1 MPVPLTLGTDKRR
14 VFKGVFCAI
23 FLESSTQTPPSHC
36 GAPGIPGDD
45 GSVDLA
51 SADFHPPHALAMAE
65 LTGAFVIPEEAILGG
80 AHRKLPDEQACMSTT
95 TTDFQERSV
104 SLWLQDRL
112 PEDVA
117 SQAMEGS
124 AVCERPFPE
133 VGSVCTLGGPPFCTN
148 ARATARHR
156 GPLPDPLRARRLF
169 LSQNKHAFRV
179 SASPSGASS
188 SPPARQRKREPRSE
202 SLSGDSPAPTRR
214 GPQHP
219 SSGVGGASGAPQA
232 SLAEAR
238 LKAAAGAAASSSR
251 RLRAQERGPQ
261 GPLGEAHETNR
272 RVRFWWLRTAQSQ
285 SSAAETPHTLP
296 NTPGGPFFPPPLG
309 GPSAA
314 PFFGMNNK
322 CQRLPGSRAAL
333 LPKPA
338 RISSAVPCSSRKAGA
353 VLERASSERGTGRVT
368 CAYAASRK
376 PPLARRACST
386 CIRFPRALQLS
397 LPAPLATIP
406 LEGGAALEAA
416 EGAASDSSPSVGA
429 TVPQHDATGD
439 VSLQGDPRRSSCVS
453 LNSLSRGSG
462 GAFANRSPLVHPQLS
477 GERERPFLH
486 AREGPPR
493 KDPLACR
500 FCGWTPEGAANA
512 GSATVTPPASRAPAR
527 SAGQTLYAAAATAA
541 SAASTGAERAV
552 DTSGSNNSEPPRRLT
567 PGRHAETRQAV
578 DAAAAAGV
586 RGVDLFASNR
596 VTSSCTCGTA
606 AVGAMPLC
614 PVVAALP
621 VHEQSGLLPREV
633 RPQKSSSKGEDGAA
647 DCVHCESGAPDD
659 AAKYTPLGSCRACI
673 SRQRMSYGRLE
684 SRLHGKQQHL
694 FSGGSSQSFPSAARV
709 LCCYSSAASPLSS
722 VSNTGGK
729 RAGGSAELCRSLHA
743 GSCTRAQLVGPS
755 PPLQQQPLMREED
768 AGVAPASA
776 PTHDSSDERAL
787 RNCGWVYCGS
797 VPPAVKLPIL
807 GEWGGLRQR
816 RVRKRVAARPSQLMT
831 DTPGR
836 FCSSSTDLEAFPD
849 SQRMRLGLAAR
860 IRMDPSLNLPLS
872 SHTDD
877 GRVLRSSRR
886 SKEALTDKGYPER
899 KAEKF
904 TGPTCAEAIDA
915 RQSCAAA
922 GAASAGSCT
931 GGNKEA
937 REALEAQPLSELFA
951 QKFERLPSSP
961 GESCS
966 CKSVRSSSP
975 LSPAS
980 PSLTMDGLSPRQGSA
995 EFVEL
1000 PDNTPDVG
1008 ETAGDARLP
1017 PTPWDGR
1024 LTASVES
1031 FPASVSGGIFFSD
1044 SHSIWRART
1053 HKTPASTSPSC
1064 SELPPAL
1071 HDEALAGGTAV
1082 SHVPA
1087 PAATVLALPRDDRD
1101 PPSTRPCGGRGE
1113 PRNHRKSATQ
1123 GLLQR
1128 LLLDVPLGPGGEQDE
1143 EAPPQ
1148 QARHP
1153 QSCPDL
1159 QGLQGPPGSTKRL
1172 LEELMQKV
1180 PWTSRGREGCLCNKT
1195 RAGTLLT
1202 LGCSKATS
1210 CLIPRSSLNLT
1221 LPGRG
1226 GQPLFTEEPL
1236 QCSSPPDEATIPR
1249 CTSSP
1254 AAARGFRRPCAPS
1267 ASSSTR
1273 GVLRGGVPLK
1283 AWEEEPKGGQQE
1295 VAGTERGLL
1304 DEQAHR
1310 GVAFE
1315 GQPKCRGLSALLQG
1329 GAEVPEQTDPHATE
1343 ATSGKATAET
1353 GVPSNRGDASL
1364 LAEGGNP
1371 HGLDWCNSGVIAG
1384 LSTRAAKLLG
1394 QTPSCQAAVT
1404 SRAALLEALQKY
1416 PGDCPEATRKAA
1428 EFLAEIAV
1436 LPSDES
1442 RGAPSRRLE
1451 CTEPTAPPDPA
1462 QIATLFDFLGADVE
1476 HCLREG
1482 PSQVLGAA
1490 LAAQD
1495 ALALEYQSL
1504 LDKLPSVE
1512 SPEGLSH
1519 DMPSTTVHS
1528 TSEIYA
1534 QALKKAC
1541 HSALQRA
1548 LKASRATAALQLA
1561 DEERIRL
1568 LCRYEEQMQRPLR
1581 TEAETPHCSLLSH
1594 DADTPPQRDP
1604 PQPLYKRSQGLLQ
1617 SSSSHHGGRAYTTH
1631 GKRDDA
1637 CRIRDRVASPSC
1649 LENATQEAAALKAS
1663 RRSRLSGETHQKSN
1677 EAEGPQATFSQLQ
1690 LTGDAVE
1697 DFEANLQLVSAFL
1710 NEFSTWEFRSPTG
1723 GDPEKRF
1730 LEELQQEF
1738 ASITQGGAEVS
1749 LQTFLSQQRHAALQ
1763 SLPKDRSSPEQIRA
1777 LLQTVAQQAAARLPP
1792 VETLLQ
1798 KQVTTRVDLL
1808 LRQPPRN
1815 VDNAGPCENSQ
1826 VGSWSEDA
1834 KNSPSSNTCEAK
1846 PSVHLGHSWSS
1857 PAERSVSPES
1867 AVIPTLEKL
1876 EALVDAKLE
1885 ELKKSCADYLRE
1897 AAQTLEDVMQVNVVR
1912 LPQ

>member
-1 MPVPLTLGTDKRR
+1 
-14 VFKGVFCAI
+14 
-23 FLESSTQTPPSHC
+23 
-36 GAPGIPGDD
+36 
-45 GSVDLA
+45 
-51 SADFHPPHALAMAE
+51 
-65 LTGAFVIPEEAILGG
+65 
-80 AHRKLPDEQACMSTT
+80 
-95 TTDFQERSV
+95 
-104 SLWLQDRL
+104 
-112 PEDVA
+112 
-117 SQAMEGS
+117 
-124 AVCERPFPE
+124 
-133 VGSVCTLGGPPFCTN
+133 
-148 ARATARHR
+148 
-156 GPLPDPLRARRLF
+156 
-169 LSQNKHAFRV
+169 
-179 SASPSGASS
+179 
-188 SPPARQRKREPRSE
+188 
-202 SLSGDSPAPTRR
+202 
-214 GPQHP
+214 
-219 SSGVGGASGAPQA
+219 
-232 SLAEAR
+232 
-238 LKAAAGAAASSSR
+238 
-251 RLRAQERGPQ
+251 
-261 GPLGEAHETNR
+261 
-272 RVRFWWLRTAQSQ
+272 
-285 SSAAETPHTLP
+285 
-296 NTPGGPFFPPPLG
+296 
-309 GPSAA
+309 
-314 PFFGMNNK
+314 
-322 CQRLPGSRAAL
+322 
-333 LPKPA
+333 
-338 RISSAVPCSSRKAGA
+338 
-353 VLERASSERGTGRVT
+353 
-368 CAYAASRK
+368 
-376 PPLARRACST
+376 
-386 CIRFPRALQLS
+386 
-397 LPAPLATIP
+397 
-406 LEGGAALEAA
+406 
-416 EGAASDSSPSVGA
+416 
-429 TVPQHDATGD
+429 
-439 VSLQGDPRRSSCVS
+439 
-453 LNSLSRGSG
+453 
-462 GAFANRSPLVHPQLS
+462 
-477 GERERPFLH
+477 
-486 AREGPPR
+486 
-493 KDPLACR
+493 
-500 FCGWTPEGAANA
+500 
-512 GSATVTPPASRAPAR
+512 
-527 SAGQTLYAAAATAA
+527 
-541 SAASTGAERAV
+541 
-552 DTSGSNNSEPPRRLT
+552 
-567 PGRHAETRQAV
+567 
-578 DAAAAAGV
+578 
-586 RGVDLFASNR
+586 
-596 VTSSCTCGTA
+596 
-606 AVGAMPLC
+606 
-614 PVVAALP
+614 
-621 VHEQSGLLPREV
+621 
-633 RPQKSSSKGEDGAA
+633 
-647 DCVHCESGAPDD
+647 
-659 AAKYTPLGSCRACI
+659 
-673 SRQRMSYGRLE
+673 
-684 SRLHGKQQHL
+684 
-694 FSGGSSQSFPSAARV
+694 
-709 LCCYSSAASPLSS
+709 
-722 VSNTGGK
+722 
-729 RAGGSAELCRSLHA
+729 
-743 GSCTRAQLVGPS
+743 
-755 PPLQQQPLMREED
+755 
-768 AGVAPASA
+768 
-776 PTHDSSDERAL
+776 
-787 RNCGWVYCGS
+787 
-797 VPPAVKLPIL
+797 
-807 GEWGGLRQR
+807 
-816 RVRKRVAARPSQLMT
+816 
-831 DTPGR
+831 
-836 FCSSSTDLEAFPD
+836 
-849 SQRMRLGLAAR
+849 
-860 IRMDPSLNLPLS
+860 
-872 SHTDD
+872 
-877 GRVLRSSRR
+877 
-886 SKEALTDKGYPER
+886 
-899 KAEKF
+899 
-904 TGPTCAEAIDA
+904 
-915 RQSCAAA
+915 
-922 GAASAGSCT
+922 
-931 GGNKEA
+931 
-937 REALEAQPLSELFA
+937 
-951 QKFERLPSSP
+951 
-961 GESCS
+961 
-966 CKSVRSSSP
+966 
-975 LSPAS
+975 
-980 PSLTMDGLSPRQGSA
+980 MDGLSPRQGSA

-1594 DADTPPQRDP
+1594 DADTPPKETLRSRFTRDRKASSNRP
-1604 PQPLYKRSQGLLQ
+1604 PATMVVEPTRPMENGQ
-1617 SSSSHHGGRAYTTH
+1617 SSCPSRRDLLSCSSRPNPVQKTPSAPEFLLPS
-1631 GKRDDA
+1631 DDA

-1738 ASITQGGAEVS
+1738 ASITQGKYPTGKPFGKKSKWARCMCSGGAEVS

-1798 KQVTTRVDLL
+1798 KQSRAATGSFLTLSSSSGACVAQVTTRVDLL